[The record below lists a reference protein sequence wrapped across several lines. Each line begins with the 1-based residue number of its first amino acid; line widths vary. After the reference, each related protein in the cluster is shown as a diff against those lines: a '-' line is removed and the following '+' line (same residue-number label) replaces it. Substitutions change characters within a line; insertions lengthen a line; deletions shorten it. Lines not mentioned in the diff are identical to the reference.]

1 MLKKIDLNYIC
12 TVLFVAALPLD
23 FAFLSR
29 GSGYRRSATEV
40 DSEVI
45 LSNLFE
51 VIIWSILYMFL
62 AFRFLIN
69 IKKISFFYNQ
79 NLIFLAALIFLV
91 LSLSISLSID
101 IYFLRGLNFYT
112 WCLFI
117 IMFFSLISLAS
128 SKDWHIIFNRL
139 FKLLLFIIILNILY
153 FVFSPGNSLSST
165 GRFQGFFSN
174 SNAFSRVVALFF
186 IISISN
192 FKLKFFRIS
201 YSLNTFT
208 VFLASI
214 LIIGSGSAT
223 TIVATAIISF
233 IFFLQYLRIK
243 ETSLYFVFIILLA
256 LGIYSLALILSSD
269 TLFSAIGRNSSFTGR
284 DIAWAYAIEYISSF
298 NMFGYGLADTR
309 YVFYNAYI
317 SSTNMHSNF
326 LEFYFRTGAFGLVV
340 HIFFILMAGFRLFSP
355 RKNIVM
361 TYIFILL
368 FVSGLFNSIAFGIR
382 GIDSLFYWMSLF
394 YLASNTSEKI
404 FSQTKGVN
412 S

>member
-29 GSGYRRSATEV
+29 GSGYRRSATTV

-51 VIIWSILYMFL
+51 IIVWSILYIVL
-62 AFRFLIN
+62 TFRFLIN

-79 NLIFLAALIFLV
+79 NLIFLAALILLF
-91 LSLSISLSID
+91 LSLSVSLSID
-101 IYFLRGLNFYT
+101 IYFLRGLNFYS
-112 WCLFI
+112 WCIFV

-128 SKDWHIIFNRL
+128 SKDWQVIFNRL
-139 FKLLLFIIILNILY
+139 YKILLFIIILNILY
-153 FVFSPGNSLSST
+153 FVFFPGNSLSST

-186 IISISN
+186 IINISN

-201 YSLNTFT
+201 YSLNTFNI
-208 VFLASI
+208 FLASM

-243 ETSLYFVFIILLA
+243 GTSLYFAFFILLT

-269 TLFSAIGRNSSFTGR
+269 SIFSVLGRDASFTGR
-284 DIAWAYAIEYISSF
+284 DIAWGYAIEYISSF
-298 NMFGYGLADTR
+298 NMFGYGLSDTR

-326 LEFYFRTGAFGLVV
+326 LEFYFRTGALGLVV
-340 HIFFILMAGFRLFSP
+340 HIVFILMAGFKLFSP
-355 RKNIVM
+355 RKNVVM
-361 TYIFILL
+361 SYIFILL
-368 FVSGLFNSIAFGIR
+368 FVAGLFNSIAFAIR
-382 GIDSLFYWMSLF
+382 GIDGLFYWMSLF
-394 YLASNTSEKI
+394 YLASNTSEKS
-404 FSQTKGVN
+404 FSQTKG
-412 S
+412 